1 MRLQL
6 LELKAVMVR
15 DGVPTVDF
23 LDSNLVVDYAGV
35 QVDRVFLVEERHLC
49 RADLLSFDAF
59 GSPNHVDVVLK
70 FNQITNPFRMEVDDI
85 VMVPSL
91 ASFDKYYKP
100 STNPSKSAV
109 LDTKSLYVDP
119 TRVSKKDENRIKQ
132 LEKIAARNRNG
143 AKEVK
148 PTSLLRAGE
157 AAFTLDGTVM
167 RLAPNISRK

>member
-6 LELKAVMVR
+6 LELKSVMLR

-23 LDSNLVVDYAGV
+23 LDSNLVVDYSGV

-59 GSPNHVDVVLK
+59 GSPNHVDVILK

-85 VMVPSL
+85 IMVPSL
-91 ASFDKYYKP
+91 AAFDKYYRP

-109 LDTKSLYVDP
+109 LDTKSLFIDP
-119 TRVSKKDENRIKQ
+119 TRVSRKDENRIKQ

-157 AAFTLDGTVM
+157 SPFTLDGTVL
-167 RLAPNISRK
+167 RLAPNLSKG